1 MLKITEISISFKVF
15 YEIFSTQAVFCVS
28 VAVCAIYLDNYR
40 KGCSFAP
47 MNDESPQKIVTEQ
60 EREQNERLMRFGELM
75 LGFLDYTPNES
86 QSMLIAAFSR
96 FCLFSPSDSVFLL
109 NGYAGTGKT
118 SMTGALVKT
127 LAYINRKTILLAP
140 TGRAAKVFSEYS
152 EASAFTIHR
161 KIYRQKSYSPEYG
174 NFSIAENKYS
184 NAVFIV
190 DEASMIGNAS
200 SEGATF
206 GTGRLLDDLIHYV
219 YSGNNCRLI
228 ILGDNA
234 QLPPVGFEESPALSA
249 KVLAGY
255 GLTVYPFS
263 LTEVVRQGQ
272 DSGILDNA
280 TRFRNAIDR
289 YQSGTLR
296 ALKPPRLRLGGFTDI
311 EMLSSEYL
319 LEKIS
324 DCYDRDG
331 ISDTIIITRSNK
343 RATLFNLGIRNQ
355 ILYREDELVSG
366 DLLLVAKNNYYWSEE
381 YEQVDFIANGDVARV
396 ARVRGTHKMYGF
408 RFADVTLEFPDHQV
422 EIDAKVIL
430 DALTTDAPALTH
442 EQNGNLFM
450 EVQQELEGDKRARYR
465 ALKKHPYFNAL
476 QVKYGYTVTCHKAQG
491 GQWKNVFIDMGA
503 IPDDSLVSLDFYRWL
518 YTALT
523 RATQHVYLINSR
535 LEWI

>member
-1 MLKITEISISFKVF
+1 
-15 YEIFSTQAVFCVS
+15 
-28 VAVCAIYLDNYR
+28 
-40 KGCSFAP
+40 